1 VADVERWRSRSG
13 VVKLNLAL
21 AELPEPVDVAI
32 LGVGN
37 ERLEEQLA
45 AAAAAGAAAAVLF
58 AGCHE
63 PPRQGVPPLAERL
76 RRIAASAGMVLC
88 GGNGMGFLNLE
99 RHLRACGYYQPLDL
113 VPGGLA
119 FLTHSGSA
127 FSALLHNDC
136 GLACNLAVSCGQE
149 LTTTIAAYL
158 DYAADLPST
167 RVVALFVETARDPDA
182 FRAALAKA
190 AARDLPVVALKVGR
204 SGRARVMVAAGG
216 VLVELLGDRRFGLAP
231 LGPRAAGA
239 MLDRLTVRP
248 LLDGVRGAGPADL
261 DAVAGAVARLSVLAA
276 DLGDLLD
283 ALDVN
288 PVVAGPDGCVA
299 VDALVVP
306 RGLPAGGDG
315 ATARS

>member
-1 VADVERWRSRSG
+1 MLEARSVA
-13 VVKLNLAL
+13 VVGASPRPGSFGQELMVQLVRGGFDGAIYPVNPNYREVLGFPCHPGI
-21 AELPEPVDVAI
+21 AELPEPVDLAI

-45 AAAAAGAAAAVLF
+45 AAAAVGAPAAVLF
-58 AGCHE
+58 ASCHE

-99 RHLRACGYYQPLDL
+99 RHLRACGYYQPPDL

-127 FSALLHNDC
+127 FSALLHNDR

-149 LTTTIAAYL
+149 LTTTMAAYL

-167 RVVALFVETARDPDA
+167 RVVAMFVETARDPDA

-190 AARDLPVVALKVGR
+190 AARPAAPPSRWRSSPTWPAGSTGARRPWPGPPGCRCSKAPPPAWPRSPTCSPGATPWPRGSCPTRPARTASRGQGRLARQAGRGVGR
-204 SGRARVMVAAGG
+204 R
-216 VLVELLGDRRFGLAP
+216 
-231 LGPRAAGA
+231 
-239 MLDRLTVRP
+239 
-248 LLDGVRGAGPADL
+248 
-261 DAVAGAVARLSVLAA
+261 
-276 DLGDLLD
+276 
-283 ALDVN
+283 
-288 PVVAGPDGCVA
+288 
-299 VDALVVP
+299 
-306 RGLPAGGDG
+306 
-315 ATARS
+315 

>member
-1 VADVERWRSRSG
+1 MLEARSVA
-13 VVKLNLAL
+13 VVGASPRPGSFGQELMVQLVRGGFDGAIYPVNPNYREVLGFPCHPGI
-21 AELPEPVDVAI
+21 AELPEPVDLAI

-58 AGCHE
+58 ASCHE
-63 PPRQGVPPLAERL
+63 PPRQGVPSLAERL

-127 FSALLHNDC
+127 FSALLHNDR

-149 LTTTIAAYL
+149 LTTTMAAYL

-182 FRAALAKA
+182 LRAALAKA
-190 AARDLPVVALKVGR
+190 AARDLPVVALKVERGL
-204 SGRARVMVAAGG
+204 ARVMVAAHSGALAGEDGAYQALFDAYG
-216 VLVELLGDRRFGLAP
+216 VARVDILDELADTCELFAAGRPAFLGGLAAIHDS
-231 LGPRAAGA
+231 GGERA
-239 MLDRLTVRP
+239 P
-248 LLDGVRGAGPADL
+248 
-261 DAVAGAVARLSVLAA
+261 
-276 DLGDLLD
+276 
-283 ALDVN
+283 
-288 PVVAGPDGCVA
+288 
-299 VDALVVP
+299 
-306 RGLPAGGDG
+306 
-315 ATARS
+315 

>member
-1 VADVERWRSRSG
+1 MLEARSVA
-13 VVKLNLAL
+13 VVGASPRPGSFGQELMVQLVRGGFDGAIYPVNPNYREVLGFPCHPGI
-21 AELPEPVDVAI
+21 AELPEPVDLAI

-58 AGCHE
+58 ASCHE

-76 RRIAASAGMVLC
+76 RHIAASAGMVLC

-127 FSALLHNDC
+127 FSALLHNDR

-149 LTTTIAAYL
+149 LTTTMAAYL

-182 FRAALAKA
+182 F
-190 AARDLPVVALKVGR
+190 GR
-204 SGRARVMVAAGG
+204 RSP
-216 VLVELLGDRRFGLAP
+216 RR
-231 LGPRAAGA
+231 R
-239 MLDRLTVRP
+239 
-248 LLDGVRGAGPADL
+248 RGTC
-261 DAVAGAVARLSVLAA
+261 RWS
-276 DLGDLLD
+276 
-283 ALDVN
+283 
-288 PVVAGPDGCVA
+288 
-299 VDALVVP
+299 
-306 RGLPAGGDG
+306 R
-315 ATARS
+315 